1 MDGGDVLGR
10 YCFTFI
16 SRINDCGEEKGDCE
30 RKGTRFLASETDGV
44 FISEKKVR

>member
-16 SRINDCGEEKGDCE
+16 SRINDCGEEKADCE
-30 RKGTRFLASETDGV
+30 WKGIRFSAGKTDGV